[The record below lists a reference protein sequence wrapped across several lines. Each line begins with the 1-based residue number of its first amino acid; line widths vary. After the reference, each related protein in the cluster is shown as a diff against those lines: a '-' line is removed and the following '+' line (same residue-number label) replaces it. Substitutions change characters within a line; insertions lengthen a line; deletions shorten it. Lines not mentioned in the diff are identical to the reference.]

1 MDLYRRSVALYGRF
15 SPGQR
20 ERLVREITQRGG
32 SVVRDLTRRS
42 DMLVVGGLATTLID
56 SGMLGKRMRTAA
68 ERSVPVFGE
77 RTFANAIAGKGV
89 DNATLPLATAL
100 APTGLKLEDA
110 LLLAAF
116 DLIVVQGENCRFADA
131 AQIRAAAELI
141 NQRGSRAEVV
151 RMLVKVRD
159 KAPTGRRK
167 VVLGPAGKGALQW
180 DSGLTTLE
188 GQGFLP
194 MLDQPHLSIDEVFE
208 QAELA
213 EADGEHDAAAK
224 LYDTCAQSEKADPI
238 APYNLGNIRLAQEDF
253 SEAIIAY
260 QRALGRDSDFAEARY
275 NLALAYEAMGKL
287 GQAAEELE
295 QALAIDPL
303 YYDAM
308 FNLAQLRMKEG
319 DIATAKYHFE
329 RYLASNPPADWAAT
343 ARKAITYCTARLSA

>member
-20 ERLVREITQRGG
+20 ERLTREITQRGG

-42 DMLVVGGLATTLID
+42 DYLVVGALATTLID
-56 SGMLGKRMRTAA
+56 SGVLGTRLRNAA
-68 ERSVPVFGE
+68 ARSVPVFGE
-77 RTFANAIAGKGV
+77 RTFATALAGKSA
-89 DNATLPLATAL
+89 DSATLPLATAL
-100 APTGLKLEDA
+100 APTGLTTEDA

-116 DLIVVQGENCRFADA
+116 DLIVVQRENCRFADA

-141 NQRGSRAEVV
+141 HQRGSRAEVV

-167 VVLGPAGKGALQW
+167 VVLGPSGKGALQW
-180 DSGLTTLE
+180 ESGLTTLE

-194 MLDQPHLSIDEVFE
+194 LDHTHVSIDEVFE

-213 EADGEHDAAAK
+213 EAEGEHDAAAK
-224 LYDTCAQSEKADPI
+224 LYETCAQGERSDPI

-253 SEAIIAY
+253 GGAIIAY
-260 QRALGRDSDFAEARY
+260 QRALARDADFVEARY
-275 NLALAYEAMGKL
+275 NLALAYEATNRL
-287 GQAAEELE
+287 GQAAEDLE
-295 QALAIDPL
+295 RALAIDPL

-308 FNLAQLRMKEG
+308 FNLAQLRMKDG
-319 DIATAKYHFE
+319 DIASAKYHFE
-329 RYLASNPPADWAAT
+329 RYLASNPPAEWAAT
-343 ARKAITYCTARLSA
+343 ARKAILYCTARLSA